1 MINKAV
7 FRAKFYT
14 NTLHPAKYRK
24 KHQQK
29 THKPTYKLIMQKYYY
44 LKIGQRS
51 FNAFTEKKWRHER
64 KKALP
69 KEIEKA

>member
-14 NTLHPAKYRK
+14 NTLHPAKYCK

-29 THKPTYKLIMQKYYY
+29 THKPPYKLNYAKILL
-44 LKIGQRS
+44 LKNGL
-51 FNAFTEKKWRHER
+51 AW
-64 KKALP
+64 L
-69 KEIEKA
+69 

>member
-29 THKPTYKLIMQKYYY
+29 THKPTYKLIMQEYYY
-44 LKIGQRS
+44 LKIG
-51 FNAFTEKKWRHER
+51 
-64 KKALP
+64 
-69 KEIEKA
+69 